1 MNPPTVTGTSTL
13 VLGFLLG
20 LRHATEPDHLV
31 AVATLAT
38 RHGTLPEAL
47 RQGLAWGL
55 GHTLTLLLIGSIVL
69 VLEQALPPHFEQVLE
84 LGVCLM
90 LVLLGVDVLRRTF
103 IERPHFHAHRHAPG
117 EPAHLHE
124 HSHRQSLAGDGS
136 ASFAAMQF
144 RPLAARPHE
153 ALPHVHRHPPLLPLR
168 ALLVGMMHGMA
179 GSAAL
184 IALSIGAAESLAAGL
199 LYILLFGIGAMAGM
213 AVLSTL
219 IAVPLRLSAGSM
231 LRLHR
236 LLTIAIGLLSV
247 SLGVL
252 TAIMIGRQLF

>member
-1 MNPPTVTGTSTL
+1 MTGTSTL
-13 VLGFLLG
+13 VIGFLLG
-20 LRHATEPDHLV
+20 LRHATEADHLA

-47 RQGLAWGL
+47 RQGLAWGV
-55 GHTLTLLLIGSIVL
+55 GHTLTLLLIGSFVL
-69 VLEQALPPHFEQVLE
+69 VLEQALPPHFEQMLE
-84 LGVCLM
+84 LAVCLM
-90 LVLLGVDVLRRTF
+90 LIVLGADVLRRTF
-103 IERPHFHAHRHAPG
+103 VERPHFHAHRHAPG

-124 HSHRQSLAGDGS
+124 HSHRQPLAGDGS
-136 ASFAAMQF
+136 VSFAAMQF

-153 ALPHVHRHPPLLPLR
+153 ALPHIHRHPPMVPLR

-184 IALSIGAAESLAAGL
+184 IALSLGAAESLAAGL
-199 LYILLFGIGAMAGM
+199 LYILLFGVGAMLGM

-236 LLTIAIGLLSV
+236 LLTIAIGLLSIG
-247 SLGVL
+247 LGAF
-252 TAIMIGRQLF
+252 TAITIGRQLF